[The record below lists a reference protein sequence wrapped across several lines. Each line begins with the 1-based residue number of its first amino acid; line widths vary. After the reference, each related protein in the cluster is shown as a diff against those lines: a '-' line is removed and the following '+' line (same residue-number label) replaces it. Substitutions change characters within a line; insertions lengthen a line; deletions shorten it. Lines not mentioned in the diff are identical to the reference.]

1 MDTTDLVAKRD
12 YSKGDVRL
20 MVIVRVV
27 SGPGIDG
34 LMLRYEEWVNNVED
48 VSERDDSGD
57 LHYLSRKFYAK
68 LVDLFHEGWKRDG
81 YMDGKGKQHARFF
94 DPQLL

>member
-27 SGPGIDG
+27 SGSDVNG

-48 VSERDDSGD
+48 VSKRDDSGD
-57 LHYLSRKFYAK
+57 LHYLSQKFYAK
-68 LVDLFHEGWKRDG
+68 LVDLYHEGWKFTG
-81 YMDGKGKQHARFF
+81 AMDGTGKQHARFF
-94 DPQLL
+94 DPAML

>member
-1 MDTTDLVAKRD
+1 MDSTDLVAKRD

-27 SGPGIDG
+27 SGSDISG

-48 VSERDDSGD
+48 VSKRDDSGD
-57 LHYLSRKFYAK
+57 LHHLSQKFYGK
-68 LVDLFHEGWKRDG
+68 LVDLFHEGWKREG
-81 YMDGKGKQHARFF
+81 YMDGTGKQLARFF

>member
-27 SGPGIDG
+27 SGLGISG

-48 VSERDDSGD
+48 VSKRDDSGD
-57 LHYLSRKFYAK
+57 LHYLSQKFYAK
-68 LVDLFHEGWKRDG
+68 LVDLYHDGWKRENV
-81 YMDGKGKQHARFF
+81 MDGTGKQYARFF
-94 DPQLL
+94 DPEML